1 MAQAPAGGD
10 QNKAP
15 GLLAL
20 TWIEFSI
27 SLIVVVLR
35 LFTRALIVRH
45 VGLDDIFIVVTL
57 VSCTSDGKKLAQ
69 TDRSVSPSHVYRH
82 LDDLREQRRLQTCV
96 FSVCSS
102 PGSPHQDQLDL
113 TAFLRHG
120 DCHR

>member
-15 GLLAL
+15 GILAL

-35 LFTRALIVRH
+35 LLTRALIVRH

-57 VSCTSDGKKLAQ
+57 VSGTSDGK
-69 TDRSVSPSHVYRH
+69 
-82 LDDLREQRRLQTCV
+82 
-96 FSVCSS
+96 
-102 PGSPHQDQLDL
+102 
-113 TAFLRHG
+113 
-120 DCHR
+120 